1 MMKRTIVFAALSL
14 AAVAMT
20 AQDCVTYFPSEVGTK
35 VGYNYYSKPGKLEGS
50 SILHVT
56 DRKTEDGNLKLMLN
70 STVFSA
76 KEDTTI
82 SFDYAVWCDGDNFF
96 IDTKSLL
103 GSMNLTELGEFKI
116 TSTDMEL
123 PARMT
128 PGQQL
133 KDASFTLEMTSPI
146 PVTMT
151 SDITNRKVDALE
163 KVTTPAGTFDCIKVS
178 YDTFTKMAFIKTEG
192 RTVEWYAADIG
203 VVRSEY
209 YDKKG
214 KVTSIHELMYVKK

>member
-1 MMKRTIVFAALSL
+1 MMKRTIVFAALLL
-14 AAVAMT
+14 AAGAMT
-20 AQDCVTYFPSEVGTK
+20 AQDCVFYFPSEVGTK
-35 VGYNYYSKPGKLEGS
+35 IGYNYYSKPGKLEGS
-50 SILHVT
+50 STLLVT
-56 DRKTEDGNLKLMLN
+56 DRKTENGNLKLMIS
-70 STVFSA
+70 STVFNA

-103 GSMNLTELGEFKI
+103 GSMNLAELGEFKI

-133 KDASFTLEMTSPI
+133 KDASFTMEMTGPL
-146 PVTMT
+146 PVTI
-151 SDITNRKVDALE
+151 SSNITNRKVEALE
-163 KVTTPAGTFDCIKVS
+163 KVTTPAGTFDCVKVS
-178 YDTFTKMAFIKTEG
+178 YDTFAKVAFIKTEG
-192 RTVEWYAADIG
+192 RTVEWYASDIG

-209 YDKKG
+209 YDKKN
-214 KVTSIHELMYVKK
+214 KITSIHELMYVKK